1 MNPKLTGHTLDRS
14 YPKLV
19 LPPNRFEEVHARFS
33 PSHRSPLCALITPR
47 VPDVVIAG
55 GPFEIIEVG
64 HTRVSK
70 TVSAAERPNTT
81 GGLGS
86 ARRQGHGSTGS
97 RWGWRDAPGLVE
109 QPTPGPFS
117 CFQEPASDVHVSL
130 SLIVVLFFRASLIVC
145 RSPFAAASL
154 TFIAFILPA
163 KGG

>member
-70 TVSAAERPNTT
+70 TFLAEAAVRYRSALLSANPEVPPELVSNAT
-81 GGLGS
+81 
-86 ARRQGHGSTGS
+86 
-97 RWGWRDAPGLVE
+97 
-109 QPTPGPFS
+109 
-117 CFQEPASDVHVSL
+117 
-130 SLIVVLFFRASLIVC
+130 I
-145 RSPFAAASL
+145 
-154 TFIAFILPA
+154 
-163 KGG
+163 